1 MRLIEVDQNRRLAIF
16 PVPPLSKALRGSSEE
31 LNSVLQRGKQVEV
44 SSETYFKFHRFFHLT
59 RSQLIAN
66 FLARSKATD

>member
-1 MRLIEVDQNRRLAIF
+1 
-16 PVPPLSKALRGSSEE
+16 LSKG
-31 LNSVLQRGKQVEV
+31 LQRGKQVEV

-59 RSQLIAN
+59 RSWLIAN